1 MLTVEE
7 PKRTGYEF
15 IGWNTKKDG
24 TGDMYEAGSRYEGEK
39 TLTMYATW
47 EKKKKTPLSVEEN
60 GEPISKIYRLSNRTA
75 IAQSSKKCR

>member
-1 MLTVEE
+1 
-7 PKRTGYEF
+7 
-15 IGWNTKKDG
+15 
-24 TGDMYEAGSRYEGEK
+24 MYEAGSRYEGEK

-75 IAQSSKKCR
+75 IAEAVKNADDAETFYNELNQATMVRHLDI